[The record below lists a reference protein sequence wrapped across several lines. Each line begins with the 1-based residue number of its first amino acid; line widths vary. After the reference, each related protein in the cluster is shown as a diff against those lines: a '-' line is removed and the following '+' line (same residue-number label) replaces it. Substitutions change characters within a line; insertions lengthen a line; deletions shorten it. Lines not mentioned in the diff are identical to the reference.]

1 MGKAGKVHD
10 GSDYSS
16 ISIKTFVSAVARH
29 LANNSVIDRI
39 DIYNKQIIKKLWEV
53 IDGKLRH
60 LDELG
65 NGEGHGSDSFT
76 KSEIISILQH
86 PYTSKTNP
94 IDGSFEVLIYLS
106 KANQRGLSGGLANKL
121 LIPYDK
127 EIMDDY
133 DLYFSKRPKNAEPA
147 FYLHPVKG
155 DKEWTLLDH
164 WYQSTHIGQTKLKSW
179 LKNIA
184 IQSEN
189 VGATDIETMSISRHK
204 SLKGLASYERS
215 KDKLQVNSMK
225 RLINILNTQEENSIS
240 TTPPNGFSSIISTPM
255 SDQDLYYNSSSN
267 SISISSPITSS
278 NTPSTI
284 SINSLP
290 ANSTTTPIFK
300 TAKTLLQES
309 QTLNINSNLE
319 DFLKVFQQGQF
330 NN

>member
-1 MGKAGKVHD
+1 MKRDD

-39 DIYNKQIIKKLWEV
+39 DIYNKQIFKKLWEV
-53 IDGKLRH
+53 IDGKLWH

-65 NGEGHGSDSFT
+65 NGESHGSDSFT

-94 IDGSFEVLIYLS
+94 I
-106 KANQRGLSGGLANKL
+106 ANQRGLSGGLADNL

-133 DLYFSKRPKNAEPA
+133 DLYFSKRLKNAEPA

-155 DKEWTLLDH
+155 DEEWTLLDH

-184 IQSEN
+184 IQSGIDLSNRKITTHSGRKTLIRNLKEN
-189 VGATDIETMSISRHK
+189 VGATDIETISISRHK

-215 KDKLQVNSMK
+215 KDKLQVNK
-225 RLINILNTQEENSIS
+225 NSIS

-255 SDQDLYYNSSSN
+255 SDQDLDYNSSSN

-300 TAKTLLQES
+300 TAKTLLQE
-309 QTLNINSNLE
+309 QKH
-319 DFLKVFQQGQF
+319 KVENEHLDGIE
-330 NN
+330 

>member
-1 MGKAGKVHD
+1 DSEFEYFLNKSKRKGTVNSTKNWINHLENFRKDCNCNCKIENIDNINDLERQLINYIIKMKRDD

-39 DIYNKQIIKKLWEV
+39 DIYNKQIFKKLWEV
-53 IDGKLRH
+53 IDGKLWH

-65 NGEGHGSDSFT
+65 NGESHGSDSFT

-106 KANQRGLSGGLANKL
+106 KANQRGLSGGLADNL

-184 IQSEN
+184 IQS
-189 VGATDIETMSISRHK
+189 GI
-204 SLKGLASYERS
+204 
-215 KDKLQVNSMK
+215 
-225 RLINILNTQEENSIS
+225 
-240 TTPPNGFSSIISTPM
+240 
-255 SDQDLYYNSSSN
+255 DL
-267 SISISSPITSS
+267 
-278 NTPSTI
+278 
-284 SINSLP
+284 
-290 ANSTTTPIFK
+290 
-300 TAKTLLQES
+300 
-309 QTLNINSNLE
+309 
-319 DFLKVFQQGQF
+319 
-330 NN
+330 

>member
-94 IDGSFEVLIYLS
+94 IGLLNRIFFRNCILLGLRLNEHYNLQIDHFIKKQDGSFEVLIYLS

-155 DKEWTLLDH
+155 DK
-164 WYQSTHIGQTKLKSW
+164 G
-179 LKNIA
+179 
-184 IQSEN
+184 
-189 VGATDIETMSISRHK
+189 
-204 SLKGLASYERS
+204 
-215 KDKLQVNSMK
+215 
-225 RLINILNTQEENSIS
+225 
-240 TTPPNGFSSIISTPM
+240 
-255 SDQDLYYNSSSN
+255 
-267 SISISSPITSS
+267 
-278 NTPSTI
+278 
-284 SINSLP
+284 
-290 ANSTTTPIFK
+290 
-300 TAKTLLQES
+300 
-309 QTLNINSNLE
+309 
-319 DFLKVFQQGQF
+319 
-330 NN
+330 

>member
-215 KDKLQVNSMK
+215 KDKFQVNK
-225 RLINILNTQEENSIS
+225 NSIS
-240 TTPPNGFSSIISTPM
+240 TIPPNGFSSIISTPM
-255 SDQDLYYNSSSN
+255 SDQDLDYNSSSN
-267 SISISSPITSS
+267 SISISSPITLS

-330 NN
+330 NNCNFNFYLQQ